1 MAISTQLVASLAAGG
16 TSITAVTVP
25 RMSSRETYTWGE
37 SGKPYLIIPTDGK
50 TISSSG
56 NVSTD
61 ASSSGVPLRVVP
73 GPIAFSGNSIFPPV
87 FLCIE
92 VATN

>member
-16 TSITAVTVP
+16 GNITAVKVP
-25 RMSSRETYTWGE
+25 SLGLWGGTYTWGE
-37 SGKPYLIIPTDGK
+37 SGKTYLVMDSNGFPIT
-50 TISSSG
+50 TSG
-56 NVSTD
+56 NVD
-61 ASSSGVPLRVVP
+61 RNNNGVSSRVIR
-73 GPIAFSGNSIFPPV
+73 GPITFSGSDKT

>member
-1 MAISTQLVASLAAGG
+1 MAISTQLVASLAAGAG
-16 TSITAVTVP
+16 ASITAVTTP
-25 RMSSRETYTWGE
+25 RLGSRETYTWGE
-37 SGKPYLIIPTDGK
+37 SGKTYLVMSSTGN

-56 NVSTD
+56 DVGVS
-61 ASSSGVPLRVVP
+61 SNGVPMRVVP
-73 GPIAFSGNSIFPPV
+73 GPIAFSSAYTA